1 MGETYWWL
9 KHACLLRSCL
19 IAAIS
24 YDDCTTHFTLN
35 IMKKFGLLFLGV
47 LLGTLLGVV
56 LAIRFLPRF
65 SGGNGARE
73 QVKKFESILENAERN
88 YVDGV
93 QPEKLTEAAI
103 KGLLNELDPHSVYIP
118 ASHKQREKEELYGSF
133 EGIGIQFEIL
143 NDTITVV
150 TPIIGGPS
158 EKLGIRA
165 GDKIVK
171 IDSKNAV
178 GLADTAVIKRL
189 KGEKGTQVTV
199 SIKRGAMQDLVDFTI
214 TRDKIPIYS
223 VSASFLIP
231 NTDIGYISV
240 NQFRATMFD
249 EFVQAARKLRSEGM
263 KRMILDLRGNPGGLL
278 EQAFEMADAF
288 IPDGKKIVY
297 TKGRQAAFDDD
308 YTATG
313 GGEFEDI
320 PLIILIDAGSA
331 SASEIVSGAVQD
343 LDRGLIVGETSFG
356 KGLVQRPYEL
366 SDGSSYRLTISRYYT
381 PSGRSIQRDYK
392 DAGKY
397 RALQGRTETDEGD
410 NFEHKEK
417 GDSARPAFKT
427 LGGRTVY
434 GGGGIVPDYVVKSDT
449 ATKLFIEI
457 ASKVLREFC
466 DRYMN
471 ENGDRLRKQYQNEFP
486 SFLSGFTLN
495 SDAIAMLRQMAEKRG
510 VKWNDAQFATDERIM
525 KTYIKA
531 QIARSIWNV
540 NEKVM
545 VDITADK
552 QVQKALQLFPEVQ
565 KLAKVK

>member
-1 MGETYWWL
+1 
-9 KHACLLRSCL
+9 
-19 IAAIS
+19 
-24 YDDCTTHFTLN
+24 
-35 IMKKFGLLFLGV
+35 MKKFALLALGIV
-47 LLGTLLGVV
+47 IGTLLGVV
-56 LAIRFLPRF
+56 LASRFLPRF
-65 SGGNGARE
+65 SGGSSARE

-88 YVDGV
+88 YVDDV
-93 QPEKLTEAAI
+93 PTQKLTEAAI
-103 KGLLNELDPHSVYIP
+103 KGMLNELDPHSVYIP
-118 ASHKQREKEELYGSF
+118 ASLKQREKEELFGSF
-133 EGIGIQFEIL
+133 EGIGIQFEII

-171 IDSKNAV
+171 IDGKNAI
-178 GLADTAVIKRL
+178 GIADTSVIKRL
-189 KGEKGTQVTV
+189 KGEKGTQVAV
-199 SIKRGAMQDLVDFTI
+199 SIKRGAMKDLVDFTI

-223 VSASFLIP
+223 VSASFIIP
-231 NTDIGYISV
+231 TTDIGYIAV

-288 IPDGKKIVY
+288 IPDGKKVVY
-297 TKGRQAAFDDD
+297 TKGRQSAFNDD
-308 YTATG
+308 YVATG

-320 PLIILIDAGSA
+320 PLIVLIDAGSA
-331 SASEIVSGAVQD
+331 SASEIVSGAIQD

-366 SDGSSYRLTISRYYT
+366 ADGSSYRLTISRYYT

-392 DAGKY
+392 DVQKY
-397 RALQGRTETDEGD
+397 RALQGRTVAEEGD
-410 NFEHKEK
+410 NFDHKEK

-449 ATKLFIEI
+449 VTRLFIEL
-457 ASKVLREFC
+457 ASKVLREYC

-471 ENGDRLRKQYQNEFP
+471 ENGDALRKQYQSEFP
-486 SFLSGFTLN
+486 RFLSGFSLGN
-495 SDAIAMLRQMAEKRG
+495 DAVSMLRQMAEKRG
-510 VKWNDAQFATDERIM
+510 VKWDEAQFKADERAI

-540 NEKVM
+540 NEKTM